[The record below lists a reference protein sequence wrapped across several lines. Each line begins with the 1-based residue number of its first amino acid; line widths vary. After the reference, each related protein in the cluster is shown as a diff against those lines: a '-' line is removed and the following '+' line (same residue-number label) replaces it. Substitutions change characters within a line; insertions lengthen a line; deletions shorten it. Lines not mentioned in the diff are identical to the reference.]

1 VKRNLIKNESGTELI
16 EFAIISTL
24 LFIVLFGIIDFAI
37 LLYDK
42 AVITNASR
50 EGARAGIVQRW
61 NNSVSPAVYNPLST
75 AEVQAVVNSYLA
87 SNLISFGSATATVT
101 VTNTIVA
108 AASTLTPKN
117 GSSFGAGDERSVQVT
132 YPYNFLA
139 GFIVGSTINL
149 SATTKMRME

>member
-1 VKRNLIKNESGTELI
+1 VKRSLIKNESGTELV
-16 EFAIISTL
+16 EFAIIATL
-24 LFIVLFGIIDFAI
+24 LFVVLFGIIDFAI

-50 EGARAGIVQRW
+50 EGARAGIVQRY
-61 NNSVSPAVYNPLST
+61 NNSATPAVYNPLST

-101 VTNTIVA
+101 VTDTTVP

-117 GSSFGAGDERSVQVT
+117 GSFGSGDERSVQVT

-139 GFIVGSTINL
+139 GFIAGSTINL
-149 SATTKMRME
+149 TAITKMRME